1 MNTYR
6 AAIVGA
12 RRGLHHA
19 RAYEGIGHMQV
30 VALCEQEPE
39 RLRQGLAQLGSAV
52 LGYSDYGQMLDK
64 ERPDIVHVV
73 TAPTIPRTQWIEPA
87 AAAGV
92 RALVIEKPI
101 GLRPSEVEA
110 VADAVAQ
117 TNMKVI
123 VNHQR
128 RYMPFIKRWEELQ
141 HSPTPPGGVQFVRA
155 STEGPLMDM
164 ATHLMDLSLW
174 AVGDV
179 APEAIWAAVE
189 GGGDYDQLAFQC
201 PDAMIATITFPGGVR
216 LLFESAESA
225 LGTRDFRGCNGRCN
239 IDIWTDRGRFWW
251 RQFCLS
257 GHQVAGAAWPF
268 LEATNMEADDPPSQ
282 RRFTEAIATWLEDE
296 NQPHRCRFEVA
307 KLGQEI
313 LFSAYRSALLG
324 RRLSWPSLLSDAEWE
339 QLRCRLTGQEAGSV
353 PSTENAAGAAV

>member
-1 MNTYR
+1 MIKYR

-19 RAYEGIGHMQV
+19 RAYEGIAHMQV
-30 VALCEQEPE
+30 VALCEQDPE
-39 RLRQGLAQLGSAV
+39 RLRQGLAQLDHAAH
-52 LGYSDYGQMLDK
+52 GYSDYGQMLTTEK
-64 ERPDIVHVV
+64 PDIVHVV
-73 TAPTIPRTQWIEPA
+73 TAPTIPRAQWIEPA

-110 VADAVAQ
+110 VANAVAQ
-117 TNMKVI
+117 SDMKVL

-128 RYMPFIKRWEELQ
+128 RYMPFIQRWEELQ
-141 HSPTPPGGVQFVRA
+141 RSPTPPGGVQFVRA

-164 ATHLMDLSLW
+164 ATHLMDLALW

-179 APEAIWAAVE
+179 APEAVWATAE
-189 GGGDYDQLAFQC
+189 GGADYGQPAFQC
-201 PDAMIATITFPGGVR
+201 PDAMMATITFPGGVR
-216 LLFESAESA
+216 LLFESVESA
-225 LGTRDFRGCNGRCN
+225 LGTRNFRGCNGRCN
-239 IDIWTDRGRFWW
+239 MDLWTDRGRFWW

-268 LEATNMEADDPPSQ
+268 LEATNMEADDPPAQ

-296 NQPHRCRFEVA
+296 SQPHRCRFELA
-307 KLGQEI
+307 KLGQDI
-313 LFSAYRSALLG
+313 LFTAYRSALLG
-324 RRLSWPSLLSDAEWE
+324 KRLQWPSPLSDAEWE
-339 QLRCRLTGQEAGSV
+339 QLRCRLTGQPADTPETAKDDAGGS
-353 PSTENAAGAAV
+353 A